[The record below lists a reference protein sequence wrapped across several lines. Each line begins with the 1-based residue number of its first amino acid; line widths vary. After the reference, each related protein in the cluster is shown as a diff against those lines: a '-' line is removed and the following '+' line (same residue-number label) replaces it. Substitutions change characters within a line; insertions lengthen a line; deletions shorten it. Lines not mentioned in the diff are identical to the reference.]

1 MKTKRV
7 PVGFPRFIVLT
18 GLILILS
25 SCNPVPTAEPEASVV
40 PEATAEPAVAP
51 TNTTAPVLTPT
62 PAPTSIPLPA
72 FSLKPGDFYFSTNNM
87 PGMVYTRNVAVMFYE
102 DFDTLL
108 DWSAAGGTKV
118 IRFGL
123 TNYAGIGGYPYTN
136 TGELNVTVVLKWEK
150 LLDNAEKHGIY
161 VLPFFTGW
169 ADLNTTGTSDWANN
183 PINAAKGGPA
193 QKPTDLFR
201 EGTAASAAWFK
212 YVTALVTRWQARRN
226 ILAWEVLAESN
237 LIQGITEQQGIAF
250 VEKMAAEIHAAESS
264 PRPITASL
272 GAQEIQAWPNFYK
285 SKAIDITQTHPYP
298 TNLDRSLV
306 DIAHTYR
313 TRYNKPVLIGESGLN
328 WEKPDVLVT
337 SAPNAQRGIEHAIW
351 AGVVSGMMNARSLF
365 WEDSYAIYFP
375 TMRSLWL
382 NRYAEAELPAA
393 RFTQGVDFSN
403 FEPLGV
409 KYPAGTK
416 IWGAALGN
424 ARMAIG
430 WFRDAASEPPS
441 WNLQPSLKG
450 QTVTT
455 TLPGTSQNWQADFY
469 DTKTGDPL
477 GGSVLLTRQGG
488 GVTVPLPDFS
498 DDIAFKL
505 FVNDTGAI
513 IPPKASPPALPD
525 VALTSTDPAAGLWE
539 GTVFGE
545 GTDFMAIA
553 KITVLPGCAT
563 GGKCG
568 TSAFDWCS
576 NDLALKKISGDTL
589 TFSDLQGSASA
600 SCAAGGSDTFQ
611 LQPDGTVL
619 FRHDAGP
626 AGEETYSGILHR
638 K

>member
-1 MKTKRV
+1 MKLD
-7 PVGFPRFIVLT
+7 PVGFSRIIA
-18 GLILILS
+18 LICLSIFFS
-25 SCNPVPTAEPEASVV
+25 SCGPAPTAAPEATAV
-40 PEATAEPAVAP
+40 PEATAKPATAAAATAAPPPTATSTIAP
-51 TNTTAPVLTPT
+51 TQV
-62 PAPTSIPLPA
+62 PLPA

-87 PGMVYTRNVAVMFYE
+87 PAMIYTRNVAVMFYE

-108 DWSAAGGTKV
+108 DWAAAGGTKV

-123 TNYAGIGGYPYTN
+123 TNYAGIDGYPYTN
-136 TGELNVTVVLKWEK
+136 TGELNQAVVRKWEK
-150 LLDNAEKHGIY
+150 LLDNAEEHGIY
-161 VLPFFTGW
+161 VLPFFLGW
-169 ADLNTTGTSDWANN
+169 ADLNATGTSDWANN

-201 EGTAASAAWFK
+201 EGTAASEAWFK
-212 YVTALVTRWQARRN
+212 YVKSLVTRWQARRN

-250 VEKMAAEIHAAESS
+250 VEKMASVIHAAESS
-264 PRPITASL
+264 PRPISASL

-285 SKAIDITQTHPYP
+285 SKAIDIVQTHPYP

-313 TRYNKPVLIGESGLN
+313 ARYNKPVLIGESGLN

-337 SAPNAQRGIEHAIW
+337 SAPNAHRGIEHAIW

-393 RFTQGVDFSN
+393 RFTKGVDFSN

-424 ARMAIG
+424 ARTAIG
-430 WFRDAASEPPS
+430 WFRDAASEPPN
-441 WNLQPSLKG
+441 WNLQPNVKS
-450 QTVTT
+450 QTVTV
-455 TLPGTSQNWQADFY
+455 TLPGTAQNWQVDFY
-469 DTKTGDPL
+469 NTKTGDPRS
-477 GGSVLLTRQGG
+477 GSVLLTRQGV
-488 GVTVPLPDFS
+488 GVTVPLPDFK
-498 DDIAFKL
+498 DDVAFKL
-505 FVNDTGAI
+505 FVNDTGAV
-513 IPPKASPPALPD
+513 IPPKASPPSLKS
-525 VALTSTDPAAGLWE
+525 VSLSSTDTVAGQWE
-539 GTVFGE
+539 GSVFGE
-545 GTDFMAIA
+545 GTGFMALA
-553 KITVLPGCAT
+553 RITVLPGCAV
-563 GGKCG
+563 GGQCG
-568 TSAFDWCS
+568 KSAFDWCS
-576 NDLALKKISGDTL
+576 GDLVLKKIGGDTL
-589 TFSDLQGSASA
+589 EFNDQNLTSGST
-600 SCAAGGSDTFQ
+600 CAAGGSDTFQ

-619 FRHDAGP
+619 FRHVAGP

>member
-1 MKTKRV
+1 MKHD
-7 PVGFPRFIVLT
+7 PVGFPRIIALT
-18 GLILILS
+18 GLILLLS
-25 SCNPVPTAEPEASVV
+25 SCSPAPTAAPETTAMQEAS
-40 PEATAEPAVAP
+40 AEPATAASATAAPLPTTTSTIAP
-51 TNTTAPVLTPT
+51 TQV
-62 PAPTSIPLPA
+62 PLPA
-72 FSLKPGDFYFSTNNM
+72 FSLKPGNFYFSMNSM
-87 PGMVYTRNVAVMFYE
+87 PGMIYTRNVAVMFYE

-108 DWSAAGGTKV
+108 DWAAAGGTKV

-136 TGELNVTVVLKWEK
+136 TGELNETVVLKWEK

-183 PINAAKGGPA
+183 PINAALGGPA
-193 QKPTDLFR
+193 QYPTELFR
-201 EGTAASAAWFK
+201 EGTAASTAWFK
-212 YVTALVTRWQARRN
+212 YVKSLVTRWQARRN
-226 ILAWEVLAESN
+226 ILAWEVLAEAN

-250 VEKMAAEIHAAESS
+250 AEKMAAEIHAAESVT
-264 PRPITASL
+264 RPITASL
-272 GAQEIQAWPNFYK
+272 GAQEIQAWPNFYI

-313 TRYNKPVLIGESGLN
+313 ARYNKPVLIGESGLN

-337 SAPNAQRGIEHAIW
+337 SAPNAHLGIEHAIW

-393 RFTQGVDFSN
+393 RFTKGMDFSN

-430 WFRDAASEPPS
+430 WFRDAASEPPN
-441 WNLQPSLKG
+441 WNLQPSLMG
-450 QTVTT
+450 QTVTV
-455 TLPGTSQNWQADFY
+455 TLPGTAQNWQVDFY
-469 DTKTGDPL
+469 NTKTGDPRS
-477 GGSVLLTRQGG
+477 GSVLLSRQGT
-488 GVTVPLPDFS
+488 GVTVLLPDFA

-505 FVNDTGAI
+505 FVNDSGAV
-513 IPPKASPPALPD
+513 IPPKASAPSLPG
-525 VALTSTDPAAGLWE
+525 VVLTSTDPVAGLWE

-545 GTDFMAIA
+545 GTGFMAVA
-553 KITVLPGCAT
+553 RITVSPGCAV
-563 GGKCG
+563 GGQCG
-568 TSAFDWCS
+568 KSVFDWCS
-576 NDLALKKISGDTL
+576 NDLVLKKIDGDTL
-589 TFSDLQGSASA
+589 VFNDQNLTSGST
-600 SCAAGGSDTFQ
+600 CAAGGSDTFQ

-619 FRHDAGP
+619 FRHVAGP

>member
-1 MKTKRV
+1 MKRI
-7 PVGFPRFIVLT
+7 PVGFPKIIALT

-25 SCNPVPTAEPEASVV
+25 SCNPVPTAAPEASAV
-40 PEATAEPAVAP
+40 PEATAAPAAAP
-51 TNTTAPVLTPT
+51 TDTTAPVLTST

-72 FSLKPGDFYFSTNNM
+72 FSLKPGDFYFSTNYM
-87 PGMVYTRNVAVMFYE
+87 PGMIYIRNVSVMYYE

-108 DWSAAGGTKV
+108 DWAAAGGTKV

-123 TNYAGIGGYPYTN
+123 TDYAGIGGYPYTN
-136 TGELNVTVVLKWEK
+136 TGELNETVVLKWEK

-161 VLPFFTGW
+161 ILPFFTGW
-169 ADLNTTGTSDWANN
+169 GDLNTSGMSDWADN
-183 PINAAKGGPA
+183 PINAAKGGPTT
-193 QKPTDLFR
+193 KPTDIFH
-201 EGTAASAAWFK
+201 EGTAASATWFK

-250 VEKMAAEIHAAESS
+250 VEKMAAVIHAAESS
-264 PRPITASL
+264 PRPISASL
-272 GAQEIQAWPNFYK
+272 GGPEIYAWPNFYN
-285 SKAIDITQTHPYP
+285 SKAIDIIQTHPYP
-298 TNLDRSLV
+298 TNLDRGLV
-306 DIAHTYR
+306 DIAHKYR
-313 TRYNKPVLIGESGLN
+313 TRYNKPVMIGELGLN
-328 WEKPDVLVT
+328 WEKPDVLET
-337 SAPNAQRGIEHAIW
+337 SNPNAHLGIEHAIW
-351 AGVVSGMMNARSLF
+351 AGVVSGMMNARALF

-393 RFTQGVDFSN
+393 RFTKGMDFTG
-403 FEPLGV
+403 FEPLDI

-424 ARMAIG
+424 YQMAIG
-430 WFRDAASEPPS
+430 WFRDAASEPPN

-450 QTVTT
+450 QTVTV
-455 TLPGTSQNWQADFY
+455 TLPGTSPDWQADFY

-477 GGSVLLTRQGG
+477 GGSVLLTRQGS
-488 GVTVPLPDFS
+488 GVTVPLPDFT

-505 FVNDTGAI
+505 FVNKTGAV
-513 IPPKASPPALPD
+513 IPPTTYPPALPG

-539 GTVFGE
+539 GTVFSEITGWM
-545 GTDFMAIA
+545 TVAR
-553 KITVLPGCAT
+553 ITVLPGCAI
-563 GGKCG
+563 GGQCG
-568 TSAFDWCS
+568 TNACDWCS
-576 NDLALKKISGDTL
+576 SDIVLKKIDGDTL
-589 TFSDLQGSASA
+589 VFSVQNLTSAST
-600 SCAAGGSDTFQ
+600 CAAGGRDTFQ

-626 AGEETYSGILHR
+626 AGEEMYSGILHR